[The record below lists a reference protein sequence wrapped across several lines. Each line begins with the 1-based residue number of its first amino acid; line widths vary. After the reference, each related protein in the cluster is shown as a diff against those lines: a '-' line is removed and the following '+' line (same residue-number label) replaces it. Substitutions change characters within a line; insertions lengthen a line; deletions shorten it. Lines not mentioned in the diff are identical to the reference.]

1 MVTDVTIRLARRD
14 RPDAD
19 NFCRLFNALYNRH
32 VDSAYVAWQFF
43 ETPFPTLLFLAE
55 TGAGEL
61 AGTYGVQIVDVM
73 PDGLPVAWAIDIMVA
88 PQHQGRGVFRQLA
101 AQAETAAH
109 IHGSAAIV
117 VFANARAERAHVN
130 GLGWTRVAQVPA
142 LIASTAGARPSGDGW
157 RYRRVA
163 APDLAAFPFLAAG
176 SPGGGRIAKART
188 AAFAEWRF
196 LRSPWYSYEVYV
208 AERGSTPR
216 GLLALKVFTDPATT
230 TQYGDI
236 VDLLTTDPDDDVVD
250 GMLNF
255 ARGRFAA
262 LGVSTATMWAAHG
275 TVVCDAASRAG
286 FTPIAREKYFCGRV
300 IDAHYDGLMDGGR
313 WSLSPADSE
322 EF

>member
-32 VDSAYVAWQFF
+32 VDPAYVAWQFF

-55 TGAGEL
+55 TSAGEL

-88 PQHQGRGVFRQLA
+88 PEHQGQGIFRQLA
-101 AQAETAAH
+101 THAEAAART
-109 IHGSAAIV
+109 HGAAAMV

-130 GLGWTRVAQVPA
+130 GLGWTRITQVPA
-142 LIASTAGARPSGDGW
+142 LVGSTSGAGTDAGGL
-157 RYRRVA
+157 RYRRA
-163 APDLAAFPFLAAG
+163 AASDLATFPFPTAD
-176 SPGGGRIAKART
+176 SPGDGRIAKTRS

-216 GLLALKVFTDPATT
+216 GLLALKVFTDPATAT
-230 TQYGDI
+230 RYGDI
-236 VDLLTTDPDDDVVD
+236 VDLLTTASDEDVVAE
-250 GMLNF
+250 MLNF